1 MKRVKKNAV
10 TSILAV
16 CLAFIMAF
24 STGMTAAAEEG
35 DLTSGSTGTIT
46 ISGIETVKTDN
57 PESEKGVGKLY
68 AYKVIDVNVNN
79 DSHQPQSP
87 VFKWAKSVAPWV
99 STNFEDYID
108 TENDNA
114 VTDAFLKLT
123 DGGTIKAF
131 VDKLANAI
139 RKTDNAIDLA
149 LFKEYEL
156 SDYTPAGNDKVITLT
171 EVPLGAYLFLV
182 EGGVRIYSPGFAS
195 VYPLYEKKEDEETGK
210 WVAAGQ
216 TIEVNLKSEEP
227 GIDKT
232 VKDYTYAIGQTV
244 NYTLVVD
251 VPDYPENAVDKKF
264 IIADYLSKGLTFNEG
279 SVEIY
284 NYDGNA
290 VNDNYKGNVIT
301 ESFEAYTFT
310 EENDHPAEGI
320 APSFARSFIGDY
332 SSLAEKVIVEYS
344 ATVNENAVVK
354 EKADTDNKLDN
365 KVYLIYNN
373 NPYTEDGYR
382 EIPDEER
389 VYTYGIQVT
398 KTDNSDKEPKLLPGA
413 EFNLKQADETVLEF
427 IYDEED
433 GAYRLPFAAEI
444 TDDNVTKTT
453 TLVTDSSGL
462 IMIKGLDLG
471 TYTLVETKA
480 PDGYELPADPETVIT
495 LADDADDSGKP
506 DGILNN
512 DPDGNDSDGTFE
524 TTVVNTKPGIIPVTG
539 GVGTALFTIFG
550 LLLMSGAVI
559 LVVTVSR
566 RKSH

>member
-24 STGMTAAAEEG
+24 STGMTAAAAEG
-35 DLTSGSTGTIT
+35 DLTSDSAGTIT
-46 ISGIETVKTDN
+46 ISGIETD
-57 PESEKGVGKLY
+57 ESGHGIGTLC
-68 AYKVIDVNVNN
+68 AYQVINVNVNN

-87 VFKWAKSVAPWV
+87 VFKWDDSVASWV

-123 DGGTIKAF
+123 DNGDTIKAF
-131 VDKLANAI
+131 VDQLANAI
-139 RKTDNAIDLA
+139 RKTDSTIKIESSIDYDLTGT
-149 LFKEYEL
+149 LIGDDKE
-156 SDYTPAGNDKVITLT
+156 ITLT

-195 VYPLYEKKEDEETGK
+195 VYPAYDEEAEK
-210 WVAAGQ
+210 WVPAGQ
-216 TIEVNLKSEEP
+216 SINVYMKSKEPDIEKSVE
-227 GIDKT
+227 
-232 VKDYTYAIGQTV
+232 DYTYAIGQTV

-279 SVEIY
+279 SVRIY
-284 NYDGNA
+284 NYD
-290 VNDNYKGNVIT
+290 DSK
-301 ESFEAYTFT
+301 
-310 EENDHPAEGI
+310 EENKGTELTDDFADYVFTDDKHPAEGNS
-320 APSFARSFIGDY
+320 PSFAKSFIGDY
-332 SSLAEKVIVEYS
+332 SILADKVIVEYS

-354 EKADTDNKLDN
+354 ETADTDNKLDN

-373 NPYTEDGYR
+373 NPYTENGYR

-398 KTDNSDKEPKLLPGA
+398 KTDNGDTKLPGA
-413 EFNLKQADETVLEF
+413 EFNLKQGEETLKFVK
-427 IYDEED
+427 D
-433 GAYRLPFAAEI
+433 GSVYRLPLTEEEDAKASE
-444 TDDNVTKTT
+444 
-453 TLVTDSSGL
+453 TLVTDENGL

-480 PDGYELPADPETVIT
+480 PDGYELPANPETMIT
-495 LADDADDSGKP
+495 LADDDDSGKP
-506 DGILNN
+506 DGILN
-512 DPDGNDSDGTFE
+512 NDSDGTFE
-524 TTVVNTKPGIIPVTG
+524 TTVVNTKPGILPVTG
-539 GVGTALFTIFG
+539 GIGTALFTICG

-566 RKSH
+566 RKSR

>member
-24 STGMTAAAEEG
+24 STGMTAAAAEG
-35 DLTSGSTGTIT
+35 DLTSDSAGTIT
-46 ISGIETVKTDN
+46 ISGIETD
-57 PESEKGVGKLY
+57 ESGHGIGTLC
-68 AYKVIDVNVNN
+68 AYQVINVNVNN

-87 VFKWAKSVAPWV
+87 VFKWDDSVASWV

-114 VTDAFLKLT
+114 VTDAFLNLT
-123 DGGTIKAF
+123 DNGDTIKAF
-131 VDKLANAI
+131 VDQLANAI
-139 RKTDNAIDLA
+139 RKTDSTIKIESSIDYDLTGT
-149 LFKEYEL
+149 LIGDDKE
-156 SDYTPAGNDKVITLT
+156 ITLT

-195 VYPLYEKKEDEETGK
+195 VYPAYDEEAEK
-210 WVAAGQ
+210 WVPAGQ
-216 TIEVNLKSEEP
+216 SINVYMKSKEPDIEKSVE
-227 GIDKT
+227 
-232 VKDYTYAIGQTV
+232 DYTYAIGQTV

-279 SVEIY
+279 SVRIY
-284 NYDGNA
+284 NYD
-290 VNDNYKGNVIT
+290 DSK
-301 ESFEAYTFT
+301 
-310 EENDHPAEGI
+310 EENKGTELTDDFADYVFTDDKHPAEGNS
-320 APSFARSFIGDY
+320 PSFAKSFIGDY
-332 SSLAEKVIVEYS
+332 SILADKVIVEYS

-354 EKADTDNKLDN
+354 ETADTDNKLDN

-373 NPYTEDGYR
+373 NPYTENGYR

-398 KTDNSDKEPKLLPGA
+398 KTDNGDTKLPGA
-413 EFNLKQADETVLEF
+413 EFNLKQGEETLKFVK
-427 IYDEED
+427 D
-433 GAYRLPFAAEI
+433 GSVYRLPLTEEEDAKASE
-444 TDDNVTKTT
+444 
-453 TLVTDSSGL
+453 TLVTDENGL

-480 PDGYELPADPETVIT
+480 PDGYELPANPETMIT

-512 DPDGNDSDGTFE
+512 DSDGTFE
-524 TTVVNTKPGIIPVTG
+524 TTVVNTKPGILPVTG
-539 GVGTALFTIFG
+539 GIGTALFTICG

-566 RKSH
+566 RKSR

>member
-24 STGMTAAAEEG
+24 STGMTAAAAEG
-35 DLTSGSTGTIT
+35 DLTSDSAGTIT
-46 ISGIETVKTDN
+46 ISGIETD
-57 PESEKGVGKLY
+57 ESGHGIGTLC
-68 AYKVIDVNVNN
+68 AYQVINVNVNN

-87 VFKWAKSVAPWV
+87 VFKWDDSVASWV

-123 DGGTIKAF
+123 DNGDTIKAF
-131 VDKLANAI
+131 VDQLANAI
-139 RKTDNAIDLA
+139 RKTDSTIKIESSIDYDLTGT
-149 LFKEYEL
+149 LIGDDKE
-156 SDYTPAGNDKVITLT
+156 ITLT

-195 VYPLYEKKEDEETGK
+195 VYPAYDEEAEK
-210 WVAAGQ
+210 WVPAGQ
-216 TIEVNLKSEEP
+216 SINVYMKSKEPDIEKSVE
-227 GIDKT
+227 
-232 VKDYTYAIGQTV
+232 DYTYAIGQTV

-279 SVEIY
+279 SVRIY
-284 NYDGNA
+284 NYD
-290 VNDNYKGNVIT
+290 DSK
-301 ESFEAYTFT
+301 
-310 EENDHPAEGI
+310 EENKGTELTDDFADYVFTDDKHPAEGNS
-320 APSFARSFIGDY
+320 PSFAKSFIGDY
-332 SSLAEKVIVEYS
+332 SILADKVIVEYS

-354 EKADTDNKLDN
+354 ETADTDNKLDN

-373 NPYTEDGYR
+373 NPYTENGYR

-398 KTDNSDKEPKLLPGA
+398 KTDNGDTKLPGA
-413 EFNLKQADETVLEF
+413 EFNLKQGEETLKFVK
-427 IYDEED
+427 D
-433 GAYRLPFAAEI
+433 GSVYRLPLTEEEA
-444 TDDNVTKTT
+444 TKASE
-453 TLVTDSSGL
+453 TLVTDENGL

-480 PDGYELPADPETVIT
+480 PDGYELPANPETMIT

-512 DPDGNDSDGTFE
+512 DSDGTFE
-524 TTVVNTKPGIIPVTG
+524 TTVVNTKPGILPVTG
-539 GVGTALFTIFG
+539 GIGTALFTICG

-566 RKSH
+566 RKSR

>member
-24 STGMTAAAEEG
+24 STGMTAAAAEG
-35 DLTSGSTGTIT
+35 DLTSDSAGTIT
-46 ISGIETVKTDN
+46 ISGIETDDSGNGIGT
-57 PESEKGVGKLY
+57 LC
-68 AYKVIDVNVNN
+68 AYKVINVNVNN

-87 VFKWAKSVAPWV
+87 VFKWADSVASWV

-108 TENDNA
+108 TANGNA
-114 VTDAFLKLT
+114 VTDDFLELT
-123 DGGTIKAF
+123 DNGDDIKAF
-131 VDKLANAI
+131 VDQLANAI

-149 LFKEYEL
+149 PFKEYPL
-156 SDYTPAGNDKVITLT
+156 ADYTPAGNDKVITLT

-195 VYPLYEKKEDEETGK
+195 VYPAYDEKTDK
-210 WVAAGQ
+210 WVPSGQ
-216 TIEVNLKSEEP
+216 SINVDMKSKEPDIEKSVE
-227 GIDKT
+227 
-232 VKDYTYAIGQTV
+232 DYTYAIGQTV

-264 IIADYLSKGLTFNEG
+264 IIADYLSEGLTFNDD
-279 SVEIY
+279 VRIY
-284 NYDGNA
+284 NYDDSKE
-290 VNDNYKGNVIT
+290 DNIGT
-301 ESFEAYTFT
+301 ELTDSFADYEFT
-310 EENDHPAEGI
+310 DENQPDEETS
-320 APSFARSFIGDY
+320 PSFTKSFKDDGDY
-332 SSLAEKVIVEYS
+332 SILAEKVIVEYS
-344 ATVNENAVVK
+344 ATVNEKAVVK
-354 EKADTDNKLDN
+354 VDAATDNKLDN
-365 KVYLIYNN
+365 KAYLIYNN
-373 NPYTEDGYR
+373 NPYTKDGYR

-398 KTDNSDKEPKLLPGA
+398 KTDNSDKEPTLLPGA
-413 EFNLKQADETVLEF
+413 EFNLKKQADGPVLEF

-433 GAYRLPFAAEI
+433 GSYRLPLAAEI

-453 TLVTDSSGL
+453 TLVTDKNGL

-480 PDGYELPADPETVIT
+480 PDGYELPANPETMIT

-512 DPDGNDSDGTFE
+512 DSDGTFE
-524 TTVVNTKPGIIPVTG
+524 TTVVNTKPGILPVTG
-539 GVGTALFTIFG
+539 GIGTALFTICG

-566 RKSH
+566 RKSR

>member
-24 STGMTAAAEEG
+24 STGMTAAAAEG
-35 DLTSGSTGTIT
+35 DLTSDSAGTIT
-46 ISGIETVKTDN
+46 ISGIETD
-57 PESEKGVGKLY
+57 ESGHGIGTLC
-68 AYKVIDVNVNN
+68 AYQVINVNVNN

-87 VFKWAKSVAPWV
+87 VFKWDDSVASWV

-123 DGGTIKAF
+123 DNGDTIKAF
-131 VDKLANAI
+131 VDQLANAI
-139 RKTDNAIDLA
+139 RKTDSTIKIESSIDYDLTGT
-149 LFKEYEL
+149 LIGDDKE
-156 SDYTPAGNDKVITLT
+156 ITLT

-195 VYPLYEKKEDEETGK
+195 VYPAYDEEAEK
-210 WVAAGQ
+210 WVPAGQ
-216 TIEVNLKSEEP
+216 SNNVYMKSKEPDIEKSVE
-227 GIDKT
+227 
-232 VKDYTYAIGQTV
+232 DYTYAIGQTV

-279 SVEIY
+279 SVRIY
-284 NYDGNA
+284 NYD
-290 VNDNYKGNVIT
+290 DSK
-301 ESFEAYTFT
+301 
-310 EENDHPAEGI
+310 EENKGTELTDDFADYVFTDDKHPAEGNS
-320 APSFARSFIGDY
+320 PSFAKSFIGDY
-332 SSLAEKVIVEYS
+332 SILADKVIVEYS

-354 EKADTDNKLDN
+354 ETADTDNKLDN

-373 NPYTEDGYR
+373 NPYTENGYR

-398 KTDNSDKEPKLLPGA
+398 KTDNGDTELPGA
-413 EFNLKQADETVLEF
+413 EFNLKQGEETLKFVK
-427 IYDEED
+427 D
-433 GAYRLPFAAEI
+433 GSVYRLPLTEEEDAKASE
-444 TDDNVTKTT
+444 
-453 TLVTDSSGL
+453 TLVTDENGL

-480 PDGYELPADPETVIT
+480 PDGYELPANPETVIT

-512 DPDGNDSDGTFE
+512 DSDGTFE
-524 TTVVNTKPGIIPVTG
+524 TTVVNTKPGILPVTG
-539 GVGTALFTIFG
+539 GIGTALFTICG

-566 RKSH
+566 RKSR

>member
-24 STGMTAAAEEG
+24 STGMTAAAAEG
-35 DLTSGSTGTIT
+35 DLTSDSAGTIT
-46 ISGIETVKTDN
+46 ISGIETD
-57 PESEKGVGKLY
+57 ESGHGIGTLC
-68 AYKVIDVNVNN
+68 AYQVINVNVNN

-87 VFKWAKSVAPWV
+87 VFKWDDSVASWV

-123 DGGTIKAF
+123 DNGDTIKAF
-131 VDKLANAI
+131 VDQLANAI
-139 RKTDNAIDLA
+139 RKTDSTIKIESSIDYDLTGT
-149 LFKEYEL
+149 LIGDDKE
-156 SDYTPAGNDKVITLT
+156 ITLT

-195 VYPLYEKKEDEETGK
+195 VYPAYDEEAEK
-210 WVAAGQ
+210 WVPAGQ
-216 TIEVNLKSEEP
+216 SINVYMKSKEPDIEKSVE
-227 GIDKT
+227 
-232 VKDYTYAIGQTV
+232 DYTYAIGQTV

-279 SVEIY
+279 SVRIY
-284 NYDGNA
+284 NYD
-290 VNDNYKGNVIT
+290 DSK
-301 ESFEAYTFT
+301 
-310 EENDHPAEGI
+310 EENKGTELTDDFADYVFTDDKHPAEGNS
-320 APSFARSFIGDY
+320 PSFAKSFIGDY
-332 SSLAEKVIVEYS
+332 SILADKVIVEYS

-354 EKADTDNKLDN
+354 ETADTDNKLDN

-398 KTDNSDKEPKLLPGA
+398 KTDNGDTKLPGA
-413 EFNLKQADETVLEF
+413 EFNLKQGEETLKFVK
-427 IYDEED
+427 D
-433 GAYRLPFAAEI
+433 GSVYRLPLTEEEDAKASE
-444 TDDNVTKTT
+444 
-453 TLVTDSSGL
+453 TLVTVENGL

-480 PDGYELPADPETVIT
+480 PDGYELPANPETVIT

-512 DPDGNDSDGTFE
+512 DSDGTFE
-524 TTVVNTKPGIIPVTG
+524 TTVVNTKPGILPVTG
-539 GVGTALFTIFG
+539 GIGTALFTICG

-566 RKSH
+566 RKSR

>member
-24 STGMTAAAEEG
+24 STGMTAAAEGGEF
-35 DLTSGSTGTIT
+35 TSDSTGTIT

-57 PESEKGVGKLY
+57 PEIEKGVGKLY
-68 AYKVIDVNVNN
+68 AYKVINVNVND

-87 VFKWAKSVAPWV
+87 VFKWDDSVAPWV
-99 STNFEDYID
+99 STNFEVYID
-108 TENDNA
+108 KDNGNA

-123 DGGTIKAF
+123 DNGDDIKAF

-139 RKTDNAIDLA
+139 KKTDSTIKPSMDCDLA
-149 LFKEYEL
+149 
-156 SDYTPAGNDKVITLT
+156 DYTPGGDDKEITLT
-171 EVPLGAYLFLV
+171 DVPLGAYLFLV

-195 VYPLYEKKEDEETGK
+195 VYPAYDKEDKK
-210 WVAAGQ
+210 WVPAGQ
-216 TIEVNLKSEEP
+216 SINVYMKSKEPDIEKSVE
-227 GIDKT
+227 
-232 VKDYTYAIGQTV
+232 DYTYAIGQTV

-251 VPDYPENAVDKKF
+251 VPDYPEYAVDKKF
-264 IIADYLSKGLTFNEG
+264 IIADYLSEGLTFTDSEDSVRIYKYVVSEEPEEG
-279 SVEIY
+279 YIRGEELTDYFERDSFAS
-284 NYDGNA
+284 D
-290 VNDNYKGNVIT
+290 
-301 ESFEAYTFT
+301 ESQPD
-310 EENDHPAEGI
+310 EETD
-320 APSFARSFIGDY
+320 PSFVRSFIGDY
-332 SSLAEKVIVEYS
+332 SILTTEKVIVEYS
-344 ATVNENAVVK
+344 ATVNEKAVVK
-354 EKADTDNKLDN
+354 VDATTDNKLDN
-365 KVYLIYNN
+365 KAYLIYNN
-373 NPYTEDGYR
+373 NPYTENGYR

-398 KTDNSDKEPKLLPGA
+398 KTDNGDTKLPGA
-413 EFNLKQADETVLEF
+413 EFNLKQGDKTLKFVKDGSVYRLLLTE
-427 IYDEED
+427 EED
-433 GAYRLPFAAEI
+433 AKASE
-444 TDDNVTKTT
+444 
-453 TLVTDSSGL
+453 TLVTDKNGL

-480 PDGYELPADPETVIT
+480 PDGYELPADPKTVIT
-495 LADDADDSGKP
+495 LADNKDNSGAPAAP

-512 DPDGNDSDGTFE
+512 DLNNDSNGTFE
-524 TTVVNTKPGIIPVTG
+524 TTVVNTKPGVLPVTG

>member
-16 CLAFIMAF
+16 CLAFIMVF
-24 STGMTAAAEEG
+24 STGMTAAAAEG
-35 DLTSGSTGTIT
+35 DLTSDSAGTIT
-46 ISGIETVKTDN
+46 ISGIETD
-57 PESEKGVGKLY
+57 ESGHGIGTLC
-68 AYKVIDVNVNN
+68 AYQVINVNVNN

-87 VFKWAKSVAPWV
+87 VFKWDDSVASWV

-123 DGGTIKAF
+123 DNGDTIKAF
-131 VDKLANAI
+131 VDQLANAI
-139 RKTDNAIDLA
+139 RKTDSTIKIESSIDYDLTGT
-149 LFKEYEL
+149 LIGDDKE
-156 SDYTPAGNDKVITLT
+156 ITLT

-195 VYPLYEKKEDEETGK
+195 VYPAYDEEAEK
-210 WVAAGQ
+210 WVPAGQ
-216 TIEVNLKSEEP
+216 SINVYMKSKEPDIEKSVE
-227 GIDKT
+227 
-232 VKDYTYAIGQTV
+232 DYTYAIGQTV

-279 SVEIY
+279 SVRIY
-284 NYDGNA
+284 NYD
-290 VNDNYKGNVIT
+290 DSK
-301 ESFEAYTFT
+301 
-310 EENDHPAEGI
+310 EENKGTELTDDFADYVFTDDKHPAEGNS
-320 APSFARSFIGDY
+320 PSFAKSFIGDY
-332 SSLAEKVIVEYS
+332 SILADKVIVEYS

-354 EKADTDNKLDN
+354 ETADTDNKLDN

-373 NPYTEDGYR
+373 NPYTENGYR

-398 KTDNSDKEPKLLPGA
+398 KTDNGDTKLPGA
-413 EFNLKQADETVLEF
+413 EFNLKQGEETLKFVK
-427 IYDEED
+427 D
-433 GAYRLPFAAEI
+433 GSVYRLPLTEEEDAKASE
-444 TDDNVTKTT
+444 
-453 TLVTDSSGL
+453 TLVTDENGL

-480 PDGYELPADPETVIT
+480 PDGYELPANPETVIT

-512 DPDGNDSDGTFE
+512 DSDGTFE
-524 TTVVNTKPGIIPVTG
+524 TTVVNTKPGILPVTG
-539 GVGTALFTIFG
+539 GIGTALFTICG

-566 RKSH
+566 RKSR

>member
-24 STGMTAAAEEG
+24 STGMTAAAAAEG
-35 DLTSGSTGTIT
+35 DLTSDSAGTIT
-46 ISGIETVKTDN
+46 ISGIETDDSGHGIGT
-57 PESEKGVGKLY
+57 LC
-68 AYKVIDVNVNN
+68 AYKVINVNVNN

-87 VFKWAKSVAPWV
+87 VFKWADSVASWV

-108 TENDNA
+108 TANGNA
-114 VTDAFLKLT
+114 VTDDFLELT
-123 DGGTIKAF
+123 DNGDDIKAF
-131 VDKLANAI
+131 VDQLANAI

-149 LFKEYEL
+149 PFKEYPL
-156 SDYTPAGNDKVITLT
+156 ADYTPAGNDKVITLT

-195 VYPLYEKKEDEETGK
+195 VYPAYDEETDK
-210 WVAAGQ
+210 WVPSGQ
-216 TIEVNLKSEEP
+216 SINVYMKSEEP
-227 GIDKT
+227 DIEKS
-232 VKDYTYAIGQTV
+232 VEDYTYAIGQTV

-264 IIADYLSKGLTFNEG
+264 IIADYLSEGLTFNEG
-279 SVEIY
+279 SVKIY
-284 NYDGNA
+284 NYDDSKE
-290 VNDNYKGNVIT
+290 DNIGT
-301 ESFEAYTFT
+301 ELTDYFADYEFT
-310 EENDHPAEGI
+310 DEKHPAEGTS
-320 APSFARSFIGDY
+320 PSFAKSFKGDY
-332 SSLAEKVIVEYS
+332 SILAEKVIVKYS
-344 ATVNENAVVK
+344 ATVNEKAVVK
-354 EKADTDNKLDN
+354 EEAATDNKLDN

-382 EIPDEER
+382 EIPDKER

-398 KTDNSDKEPKLLPGA
+398 KTDNGEKKLPGA
-413 EFNLKQADETVLEF
+413 EFNLKQG
-427 IYDEED
+427 ED
-433 GAYRLPFAAEI
+433 TLKFVKDGSVYRLPLTEEEAAEASE
-444 TDDNVTKTT
+444 
-453 TLVTDSSGL
+453 TLVTDANGL

-480 PDGYELPADPETVIT
+480 PDGYELPANPETVIT

-512 DPDGNDSDGTFE
+512 DSDGTFE
-524 TTVVNTKPGIIPVTG
+524 TTVVNTKPGILPVTG
-539 GVGTALFTIFG
+539 GIGTALFTICG

-566 RKSH
+566 RKSR

>member
-35 DLTSGSTGTIT
+35 EFTSGSTGTIT
-46 ISGIETVKTDN
+46 ISGIETD
-57 PESEKGVGKLY
+57 ESGHGIGTLC
-68 AYKVIDVNVNN
+68 AYQVIKVNVNN

-87 VFKWAKSVAPWV
+87 VFKWDDSVASWV
-99 STNFEDYID
+99 STNFSSYID
-108 TENDNA
+108 TENGNA
-114 VTDAFLKLT
+114 VTDAFLDLA
-123 DGGTIKAF
+123 DNSDYIKAF
-131 VDKLANAI
+131 VDQLANAI
-139 RKTDNAIDLA
+139 RKTDSTIKIESSIDYDLTGTQIG
-149 LFKEYEL
+149 
-156 SDYTPAGNDKVITLT
+156 DDKVITLT

-195 VYPLYEKKEDEETGK
+195 VYPLYEKKENEETGK

-279 SVEIY
+279 SVRIY
-284 NYDGNA
+284 NYDDSKK
-290 VNDNYKGNVIT
+290 DNIGTELTDSFADYK
-301 ESFEAYTFT
+301 FT
-310 EENDHPAEGI
+310 DENHPAEGTS
-320 APSFARSFIGDY
+320 PSFAKSFNGKY
-332 SSLAEKVIVEYS
+332 SILAEKVIVKYS

-373 NPYTEDGYR
+373 NPYTENGYR

-398 KTDNSDKEPKLLPGA
+398 KTDNDKKKLAGA
-413 EFNLKQADETVLEF
+413 EFNLKQGKETLKFVK
-427 IYDEED
+427 D
-433 GAYRLPFAAEI
+433 GNVYRLPLAAEI
-444 TDDNVTKTT
+444 TDGNVTKTT

-462 IMIKGLDLG
+462 IMIKGLGLG

-512 DPDGNDSDGTFE
+512 DPDGNGTVE

>member
-24 STGMTAAAEEG
+24 STGMTAAAAEG
-35 DLTSGSTGTIT
+35 DLTSDSAGTIT
-46 ISGIETVKTDN
+46 ISGIETD
-57 PESEKGVGKLY
+57 ESGHGIGTLC
-68 AYKVIDVNVNN
+68 AYQVINVNVNN

-87 VFKWAKSVAPWV
+87 VFKWDDSVASWV

-123 DGGTIKAF
+123 DNGDTIKAF
-131 VDKLANAI
+131 VDQLANAI
-139 RKTDNAIDLA
+139 RKTDSTIKIESSIDYDLTGT
-149 LFKEYEL
+149 LIGDDKE
-156 SDYTPAGNDKVITLT
+156 ITLT

-195 VYPLYEKKEDEETGK
+195 VYPAYDEEAEK
-210 WVAAGQ
+210 WVPAGQ
-216 TIEVNLKSEEP
+216 SINVYMKSKEPDIEKSVE
-227 GIDKT
+227 
-232 VKDYTYAIGQTV
+232 DYTYAIGQTV

-279 SVEIY
+279 SVRIY
-284 NYDGNA
+284 NYD
-290 VNDNYKGNVIT
+290 DSK
-301 ESFEAYTFT
+301 
-310 EENDHPAEGI
+310 EENKGTELTDDFADYVFTDDKHPAEGNS
-320 APSFARSFIGDY
+320 PSFAKSFIGDY
-332 SSLAEKVIVEYS
+332 SILADKVIVEYS

-354 EKADTDNKLDN
+354 ETADTDNKLDN

-373 NPYTEDGYR
+373 NPYTENGYR

-398 KTDNSDKEPKLLPGA
+398 KTDNGDTKLPGA
-413 EFNLKQADETVLEF
+413 EFNLKQGEETLKFVK
-427 IYDEED
+427 D
-433 GAYRLPFAAEI
+433 GSVYRLPLTEEEA
-444 TDDNVTKTT
+444 TKASE
-453 TLVTDSSGL
+453 TLVTDENGL

-480 PDGYELPADPETVIT
+480 PDGYELPANPETVIT

-512 DPDGNDSDGTFE
+512 DSDGTFE
-524 TTVVNTKPGIIPVTG
+524 TTVVNTKPGILPVTG
-539 GVGTALFTIFG
+539 GIGTALFTICG

-566 RKSH
+566 RKSR

>member
-16 CLAFIMAF
+16 CLAFIMVF
-24 STGMTAAAEEG
+24 STGMTAAAAEG
-35 DLTSGSTGTIT
+35 DLTSDSAGTIT
-46 ISGIETVKTDN
+46 ISGIETDDSGHGIGT
-57 PESEKGVGKLY
+57 LC
-68 AYKVIDVNVNN
+68 AYQVINVNVNN

-87 VFKWAKSVAPWV
+87 VFKWDDSVASWV

-123 DGGTIKAF
+123 DNGDTIKAF
-131 VDKLANAI
+131 VDQLANAI
-139 RKTDNAIDLA
+139 RKTDSTIKIESSIDYDLTGT
-149 LFKEYEL
+149 LIGDDKE
-156 SDYTPAGNDKVITLT
+156 ITLT

-195 VYPLYEKKEDEETGK
+195 VYPAYDEEAEK
-210 WVAAGQ
+210 WVPAGQ
-216 TIEVNLKSEEP
+216 SINVYMKSKEPDIEKSVE
-227 GIDKT
+227 
-232 VKDYTYAIGQTV
+232 DYTYAIGQTV

-279 SVEIY
+279 SVRIY
-284 NYDGNA
+284 NYD
-290 VNDNYKGNVIT
+290 DSK
-301 ESFEAYTFT
+301 
-310 EENDHPAEGI
+310 EENKGTELTDDFADYVFTDDKHPAEGNS
-320 APSFARSFIGDY
+320 PSFAKSFIGDY
-332 SSLAEKVIVEYS
+332 SILADKVIVEYS

-354 EKADTDNKLDN
+354 ETADTDNKLDN

-373 NPYTEDGYR
+373 NPYTENGYR

-398 KTDNSDKEPKLLPGA
+398 KTDNGDTELPGA
-413 EFNLKQADETVLEF
+413 EFNLKQGEETLKFVK
-427 IYDEED
+427 D
-433 GAYRLPFAAEI
+433 GSVYRLPLTEEEDAKASE
-444 TDDNVTKTT
+444 
-453 TLVTDSSGL
+453 TLVTDENGL

-480 PDGYELPADPETVIT
+480 PDGYELPANPETVIT

-512 DPDGNDSDGTFE
+512 DSDGTFE
-524 TTVVNTKPGIIPVTG
+524 TTVVNTKPGILPVTG
-539 GVGTALFTIFG
+539 GIGTALFTICG

-566 RKSH
+566 RKSR

>member
-16 CLAFIMAF
+16 CLAFIMVF
-24 STGMTAAAEEG
+24 STGMTAAAAEG
-35 DLTSGSTGTIT
+35 DLTSDSAGTIT
-46 ISGIETVKTDN
+46 ISGIETD
-57 PESEKGVGKLY
+57 ESGHGIGTLC
-68 AYKVIDVNVNN
+68 AYQVINVNVNN

-87 VFKWAKSVAPWV
+87 VFKWDDSVASWV

-123 DGGTIKAF
+123 DNGDTIKAF
-131 VDKLANAI
+131 VDQLANAI
-139 RKTDNAIDLA
+139 RKTDSTIKIESSIDYDLTGT
-149 LFKEYEL
+149 LIGDDKE
-156 SDYTPAGNDKVITLT
+156 ITLT

-195 VYPLYEKKEDEETGK
+195 VYPAYDEEAEK
-210 WVAAGQ
+210 WVPAGQ
-216 TIEVNLKSEEP
+216 SINVYMKSKEPDIEKSVE
-227 GIDKT
+227 
-232 VKDYTYAIGQTV
+232 DYTYAIGQTV

-279 SVEIY
+279 SVRIY
-284 NYDGNA
+284 NYD
-290 VNDNYKGNVIT
+290 DSK
-301 ESFEAYTFT
+301 
-310 EENDHPAEGI
+310 EENKGTELTDDFADYVFTDDKHPAEGNS
-320 APSFARSFIGDY
+320 PSFAKSFIGDY
-332 SSLAEKVIVEYS
+332 SILADKVIVEYS

-354 EKADTDNKLDN
+354 ETADTDNKLDN

-373 NPYTEDGYR
+373 NPYTENGYR

-398 KTDNSDKEPKLLPGA
+398 KTDNGDTELPGA
-413 EFNLKQADETVLEF
+413 EFNLKQGEETLKFVK
-427 IYDEED
+427 D
-433 GAYRLPFAAEI
+433 GSVYRLPLTEEEDAKASE
-444 TDDNVTKTT
+444 
-453 TLVTDSSGL
+453 TLVTDENGL

-480 PDGYELPADPETVIT
+480 PDGYELPANPETVIT

-512 DPDGNDSDGTFE
+512 DSDGTFE
-524 TTVVNTKPGIIPVTG
+524 TTVVNTKPGILPVTG
-539 GVGTALFTIFG
+539 GIGTALFTICG

-566 RKSH
+566 RKSR

>member
-24 STGMTAAAEEG
+24 STGMTAAAEGG
-35 DLTSGSTGTIT
+35 DLTSESAGNIT
-46 ISGIETVKTDN
+46 ISGIETD
-57 PESEKGVGKLY
+57 ESGYGIGTLC
-68 AYKVIDVNVNN
+68 AYQVIKVNVNN

-87 VFKWAKSVAPWV
+87 VFKWDDSVASWV
-99 STNFEDYID
+99 STNFSSYID
-108 TENDNA
+108 TKNGNA
-114 VTDAFLKLT
+114 VTDAFLGLA
-123 DGGTIKAF
+123 DNSDYIKAF
-131 VDKLANAI
+131 VDQLANAI
-139 RKTDNAIDLA
+139 RKTDSTITLTPAS
-149 LFKEYEL
+149 YEL
-156 SDYTPAGNDKVITLT
+156 STYSPVGDSKAITL
-171 EVPLGAYLFLV
+171 ENIPLGAYLFLV

-195 VYPLYEKKEDEETGK
+195 VYPAYDEKTDK
-210 WVAAGQ
+210 WVPASGDP
-216 TIEVNLKSEEP
+216 IDVYMKSEEP

-232 VKDYTYAIGQTV
+232 VEDYTYAVGQTV
-244 NYTLVVD
+244 NYRLIVD
-251 VPDYPENAVDKKF
+251 VPDYPDNAVDRKF
-264 IIADYLSKGLTFNEG
+264 IIADYLSEGLTFNDD
-279 SVEIY
+279 VRIY

-290 VNDNYKGNVIT
+290 VNNNYKGNEIT
-301 ESFEAYTFT
+301 KSFEAYTFT
-310 EENDHPAEGI
+310 EEKDHPAEGI

-344 ATVNENAVVK
+344 ATVNEKAVVK
-354 EKADTDNKLDN
+354 VDAATDNKLDN

-398 KTDNSDKEPKLLPGA
+398 KTDNDKEKLAGT
-413 EFNLKQADETVLEF
+413 EFNLKQG
-427 IYDEED
+427 ED
-433 GAYRLPFAAEI
+433 TLKFVKDGSVYRLPLTEQEADEKAS
-444 TDDNVTKTT
+444 V
-453 TLVTDSSGL
+453 TLVTDKNGL

-506 DGILNN
+506 DGILN
-512 DPDGNDSDGTFE
+512 NDSDGTFE

>member
-24 STGMTAAAEEG
+24 STGMTAAAAEG
-35 DLTSGSTGTIT
+35 DLTSDSAGTIT
-46 ISGIETVKTDN
+46 ISGIETD
-57 PESEKGVGKLY
+57 ESGHGIGTLC
-68 AYKVIDVNVNN
+68 AYQVINVNVNN

-87 VFKWAKSVAPWV
+87 VFKWADSVASWV

-108 TENDNA
+108 TANGNA
-114 VTDAFLKLT
+114 VTDDFLELT
-123 DGGTIKAF
+123 DNGDTIKAF
-131 VDKLANAI
+131 VDQLANAI
-139 RKTDNAIDLA
+139 RKTDSTIKIESSIDYDLTGT
-149 LFKEYEL
+149 LIGDDKE
-156 SDYTPAGNDKVITLT
+156 ITLT

-195 VYPLYEKKEDEETGK
+195 VYPAYDEEAEK
-210 WVAAGQ
+210 WVPAGQ
-216 TIEVNLKSEEP
+216 SINVYMKSKEPDIEKSVE
-227 GIDKT
+227 
-232 VKDYTYAIGQTV
+232 DYTYAIGQTV

-279 SVEIY
+279 SVRIY
-284 NYDGNA
+284 NYD
-290 VNDNYKGNVIT
+290 DSK
-301 ESFEAYTFT
+301 
-310 EENDHPAEGI
+310 EENKGTELTDDFADYVFTDDKHPAEGNS
-320 APSFARSFIGDY
+320 PSFAKSFIGDY
-332 SSLAEKVIVEYS
+332 SILADKVIVEYS

-354 EKADTDNKLDN
+354 ETADTDNKLDN

-373 NPYTEDGYR
+373 NPYTENGYR

-398 KTDNSDKEPKLLPGA
+398 KTDNGDTKLPGA
-413 EFNLKQADETVLEF
+413 EFNLKQGEETLKFVK
-427 IYDEED
+427 D
-433 GAYRLPFAAEI
+433 GSVYRLPLTEEEDAKASE
-444 TDDNVTKTT
+444 
-453 TLVTDSSGL
+453 TLVTDENGL

-480 PDGYELPADPETVIT
+480 PDGYELPANPETMIT

-512 DPDGNDSDGTFE
+512 DPDGNGTVE
-524 TTVVNTKPGIIPVTG
+524 TTVVNTKPGILPVTG
-539 GVGTALFTIFG
+539 GIGTALFTICG

-566 RKSH
+566 RKSR

>member
-24 STGMTAAAEEG
+24 STGMTAAAAEG
-35 DLTSGSTGTIT
+35 DLTSDSAGTIT
-46 ISGIETVKTDN
+46 ISGIETD
-57 PESEKGVGKLY
+57 ESGHGIGTLC
-68 AYKVIDVNVNN
+68 AYQVINVNVNN

-87 VFKWAKSVAPWV
+87 VFKWADSVASWV

-123 DGGTIKAF
+123 DNGDTIKAF
-131 VDKLANAI
+131 VDQLANAI
-139 RKTDNAIDLA
+139 RKTDSTIKIESSIDYDLTGT
-149 LFKEYEL
+149 LIGDDKE
-156 SDYTPAGNDKVITLT
+156 ITLT

-195 VYPLYEKKEDEETGK
+195 VYPAYDEEAEK
-210 WVAAGQ
+210 WVPAGQ
-216 TIEVNLKSEEP
+216 SINVYMKSKEPDIEKSVE
-227 GIDKT
+227 
-232 VKDYTYAIGQTV
+232 DYTYAIGQTV

-279 SVEIY
+279 SVRIY
-284 NYDGNA
+284 NYD
-290 VNDNYKGNVIT
+290 DSK
-301 ESFEAYTFT
+301 
-310 EENDHPAEGI
+310 EENKGTELTDDFADYVFTDDKHPAEGNS
-320 APSFARSFIGDY
+320 PSFAKSFKDDGDY
-332 SSLAEKVIVEYS
+332 SILAEKVIVKYS

-354 EKADTDNKLDN
+354 ETADTDNKLDN

-373 NPYTEDGYR
+373 NPYTENGYR

-389 VYTYGIQVT
+389 VYTYGIQIT
-398 KTDNSDKEPKLLPGA
+398 KTDNGDTKLPGA
-413 EFNLKQADETVLEF
+413 EFNLKQGEETLKFVK
-427 IYDEED
+427 D
-433 GAYRLPFAAEI
+433 GSVYRLPLTEEEDAKASE
-444 TDDNVTKTT
+444 
-453 TLVTDSSGL
+453 TLVTDENGL

-480 PDGYELPADPETVIT
+480 PDGYELPANPETVIT

-512 DPDGNDSDGTFE
+512 DSDGTFE
-524 TTVVNTKPGIIPVTG
+524 TTVVNTKPGILPVTG
-539 GVGTALFTIFG
+539 GIGTALFTICG

-566 RKSH
+566 RKSR

>member
-24 STGMTAAAEEG
+24 STGMTAAAAEG
-35 DLTSGSTGTIT
+35 DLTSDSAGTIT
-46 ISGIETVKTDN
+46 ISGIETD
-57 PESEKGVGKLY
+57 ESGHGIGTLC
-68 AYKVIDVNVNN
+68 AYQVINVNVNN

-87 VFKWAKSVAPWV
+87 VFKWDDSVASWV

-123 DGGTIKAF
+123 DNGDTIKAF
-131 VDKLANAI
+131 VDQLANAI
-139 RKTDNAIDLA
+139 RKTDSTIKIESSIDYDLTGT
-149 LFKEYEL
+149 LIGDDKE
-156 SDYTPAGNDKVITLT
+156 ITLT

-195 VYPLYEKKEDEETGK
+195 VYPAYDEEAEK
-210 WVAAGQ
+210 WVPAGQ
-216 TIEVNLKSEEP
+216 SINVYMKSKEPDIEKSVE
-227 GIDKT
+227 
-232 VKDYTYAIGQTV
+232 DYTYAIGQTV

-279 SVEIY
+279 SVRIY
-284 NYDGNA
+284 NYD
-290 VNDNYKGNVIT
+290 DSK
-301 ESFEAYTFT
+301 
-310 EENDHPAEGI
+310 EENKGTELTDDFADYVFTDDKHPAEGNS
-320 APSFARSFIGDY
+320 PSFAKSFIGDY
-332 SSLAEKVIVEYS
+332 SILADKVIVEYS

-354 EKADTDNKLDN
+354 ETADTDNKLDN

-373 NPYTEDGYR
+373 NPYTENGYR

-398 KTDNSDKEPKLLPGA
+398 KTDNGDTKLPGA
-413 EFNLKQADETVLEF
+413 EFNLKQGEETLKFVK
-427 IYDEED
+427 D
-433 GAYRLPFAAEI
+433 GSVYRLPLTEEEDAKASE
-444 TDDNVTKTT
+444 
-453 TLVTDSSGL
+453 TLVTDENGL

-480 PDGYELPADPETVIT
+480 PDGYELPANPETMIT
-495 LADDADDSGKP
+495 LADDDDDSGKP
-506 DGILNN
+506 DGILN
-512 DPDGNDSDGTFE
+512 NDSDGTFE
-524 TTVVNTKPGIIPVTG
+524 TTVVNTKPGILPVTG
-539 GVGTALFTIFG
+539 GIGTALFTICG

-566 RKSH
+566 RKSR

>member
-24 STGMTAAAEEG
+24 STGMTAAAEGG
-35 DLTSGSTGTIT
+35 DLTSESAGNIT
-46 ISGIETVKTDN
+46 ISGIETD
-57 PESEKGVGKLY
+57 ESGYGIGTLC
-68 AYKVIDVNVNN
+68 AYQVIKVNVNN
-79 DSHQPQSP
+79 ASHQPQSP
-87 VFKWAKSVAPWV
+87 VFKWDDSVASWV
-99 STNFEDYID
+99 STNFSSYID
-108 TENDNA
+108 TKNGNA
-114 VTDAFLKLT
+114 VTDAFLGLA
-123 DGGTIKAF
+123 DNSDYVKAF
-131 VDKLANAI
+131 VDQLANAI
-139 RKTDNAIDLA
+139 RKTDSTITLTPAS
-149 LFKEYEL
+149 YEL
-156 SDYTPAGNDKVITLT
+156 STYSPVGDSKAITL
-171 EVPLGAYLFLV
+171 ENISLGAYLFLV

-195 VYPLYEKKEDEETGK
+195 VYPAYDEKTDK
-210 WVAAGQ
+210 WVPASGDP
-216 TIEVNLKSEEP
+216 IDVYMKSEEP

-232 VKDYTYAIGQTV
+232 VEDYTYAVGQTV
-244 NYTLVVD
+244 NYRLIVD
-251 VPDYPENAVDKKF
+251 VPDYPDNAVDRKF
-264 IIADYLSKGLTFNEG
+264 IIADYLSEGLTFNDD
-279 SVEIY
+279 VRIY

-290 VNDNYKGNVIT
+290 VNNNYKGNVIT

-344 ATVNENAVVK
+344 ATVNEKAVVK
-354 EKADTDNKLDN
+354 ESADTDNKLDN
-365 KVYLIYNN
+365 KAYLIYNN
-373 NPYTEDGYR
+373 NPYTKDGYR

-398 KTDNSDKEPKLLPGA
+398 KTDNSDKEPTLLPGA
-413 EFNLKQADETVLEF
+413 EFNLKKQADGPVLEF

-433 GAYRLPFAAEI
+433 GAYRLPLAAEI
-444 TDDNVTKTT
+444 TDDTVTKTT
-453 TLVTDSSGL
+453 TLVTDSSG
-462 IMIKGLDLG
+462 IIRIKGLDLG

-480 PDGYELPADPETVIT
+480 PDGYELPANPETVIT

-512 DPDGNDSDGTFE
+512 DPDGNGTFE

>member
-24 STGMTAAAEEG
+24 STGMTAAAEGG

-57 PESEKGVGKLY
+57 PEIEKGVGKLY
-68 AYKVIDVNVNN
+68 AYKVIDVNVNASN
-79 DSHQPQSP
+79 QPQSP
-87 VFKWAKSVAPWV
+87 VYTWADGVADWV
-99 STNFEDYID
+99 EDKFEGYID
-108 TENDNA
+108 TKNGNA
-114 VTDAFLKLT
+114 VTDAFLNPVGNDEK
-123 DGGTIKAF
+123 IKDF
-131 VDKLANAI
+131 VDQLANAI
-139 RKTDNAIDLA
+139 RKTGSTIKIEPSMDCDLA
-149 LFKEYEL
+149 
-156 SDYTPAGNDKVITLT
+156 DYTTAGDKKEITLT
-171 EVPLGAYLFLV
+171 KVPLGAYLFLV

-195 VYPLYEKKEDEETGK
+195 VYPAYDEETDK
-210 WVAAGQ
+210 WVPSGQ
-216 TIEVNLKSEEP
+216 SINVYIKSEEP
-227 GIDKT
+227 DIEKS
-232 VKDYTYAIGQTV
+232 VEDYTYAIGQTV

-264 IIADYLSKGLTFNEG
+264 IIADYLSEGLTFNEG

-320 APSFARSFIGDY
+320 APSFARSFIGNY

-344 ATVNENAVVK
+344 ATVNEKAVVK
-354 EKADTDNKLDN
+354 ESADTDNKLDN
-365 KVYLIYNN
+365 KAYLIYNN
-373 NPYTEDGYR
+373 NPYTKDGYR
-382 EIPDEER
+382 EIPDKER

-398 KTDNSDKEPKLLPGA
+398 KTDNSDKKLTGA
-413 EFNLKQADETVLEF
+413 EFNLKQGEETLKFVK
-427 IYDEED
+427 D
-433 GAYRLPFAAEI
+433 GNVYRLPLAAEI

-453 TLVTDSSGL
+453 TLITDSSGL

-512 DPDGNDSDGTFE
+512 DPDGNGTVE

>member
-24 STGMTAAAEEG
+24 STGMTAAAAEG
-35 DLTSGSTGTIT
+35 DLTSDSAGTIT
-46 ISGIETVKTDN
+46 ISGIETD
-57 PESEKGVGKLY
+57 ESGHGIGTLC
-68 AYKVIDVNVNN
+68 AYQVINVNVNN

-87 VFKWAKSVAPWV
+87 VFKWDDSVASWV

-123 DGGTIKAF
+123 DNGDTIKAF
-131 VDKLANAI
+131 VDQLANAI
-139 RKTDNAIDLA
+139 RKTDSTIKIESSIDYDLTGT
-149 LFKEYEL
+149 LIGDDKE
-156 SDYTPAGNDKVITLT
+156 ITLT

-195 VYPLYEKKEDEETGK
+195 VYPAYDEEAEK
-210 WVAAGQ
+210 WVPAGQ
-216 TIEVNLKSEEP
+216 SINVYMKSKEPDIEKSVE
-227 GIDKT
+227 
-232 VKDYTYAIGQTV
+232 DYTYAIGQTV

-279 SVEIY
+279 SVRIY
-284 NYDGNA
+284 NYD
-290 VNDNYKGNVIT
+290 DSK
-301 ESFEAYTFT
+301 
-310 EENDHPAEGI
+310 EENKGTELTDDFADYVFTDDKHPAEGNS
-320 APSFARSFIGDY
+320 PSFAKSFIGDY
-332 SSLAEKVIVEYS
+332 SILADKVIVEYS

-354 EKADTDNKLDN
+354 ETADTDNKLDN

-398 KTDNSDKEPKLLPGA
+398 KTDNGDTKLPGA
-413 EFNLKQADETVLEF
+413 EFNLKQGEETLKFVK
-427 IYDEED
+427 D
-433 GAYRLPFAAEI
+433 GSVYRLPLTEEEDAKASE
-444 TDDNVTKTT
+444 
-453 TLVTDSSGL
+453 TLVTVENGL

-480 PDGYELPADPETVIT
+480 PDGYELPANPETVIT

-512 DPDGNDSDGTFE
+512 DSDGTFE
-524 TTVVNTKPGIIPVTG
+524 TTVVNTKPGILPMTG
-539 GVGTALFTIFG
+539 GIGTALFTICG

-566 RKSH
+566 RKSR

>member
-24 STGMTAAAEEG
+24 STGMTAAAAEG
-35 DLTSGSTGTIT
+35 DLTSDSAGTIT
-46 ISGIETVKTDN
+46 ISGIETD
-57 PESEKGVGKLY
+57 ESGHGIGTLC
-68 AYKVIDVNVNN
+68 AYQVINVNVNN

-87 VFKWAKSVAPWV
+87 VFKWADSVASWV

-108 TENDNA
+108 TANGNA
-114 VTDAFLKLT
+114 VTDDFLKLT
-123 DGGTIKAF
+123 DNGDTIKAF
-131 VDKLANAI
+131 VDQLANAI
-139 RKTDNAIDLA
+139 RKTDSTIKIESSIDYDLTGT
-149 LFKEYEL
+149 LIGDDKE
-156 SDYTPAGNDKVITLT
+156 ITLT

-195 VYPLYEKKEDEETGK
+195 VYPAYDEEAEK
-210 WVAAGQ
+210 WVPAGQ
-216 TIEVNLKSEEP
+216 SINVYMKSKEPDIEKSVE
-227 GIDKT
+227 
-232 VKDYTYAIGQTV
+232 DYTYAIGQTV

-279 SVEIY
+279 SVRIY
-284 NYDGNA
+284 NYD
-290 VNDNYKGNVIT
+290 DSK
-301 ESFEAYTFT
+301 
-310 EENDHPAEGI
+310 EENKGTELTDDFADYVFTDDKHPAEGNS
-320 APSFARSFIGDY
+320 PSFAKSFIGDY
-332 SSLAEKVIVEYS
+332 SILADKVIVEYS

-354 EKADTDNKLDN
+354 ETADTDNKLDN

-373 NPYTEDGYR
+373 NPYTENGYR

-398 KTDNSDKEPKLLPGA
+398 KTDNGEKKLPGA
-413 EFNLKQADETVLEF
+413 EFNLKQGEETLKFVK
-427 IYDEED
+427 D
-433 GAYRLPFAAEI
+433 GSVYRLPLTEEEDAKASE
-444 TDDNVTKTT
+444 
-453 TLVTDSSGL
+453 TLVTDENGL

-480 PDGYELPADPETVIT
+480 PDGYELPANPETMIT

-512 DPDGNDSDGTFE
+512 DPDGNGTFE
-524 TTVVNTKPGIIPVTG
+524 TTVVNTKPGILPVTG
-539 GVGTALFTIFG
+539 GIGTALFTICG

-566 RKSH
+566 RKSR

>member
-24 STGMTAAAEEG
+24 STGMTAAAAEG
-35 DLTSGSTGTIT
+35 DLTSDSAGTIT
-46 ISGIETVKTDN
+46 ISGIETD
-57 PESEKGVGKLY
+57 ESGHGIGTLC
-68 AYKVIDVNVNN
+68 AYQVINVNVNN

-87 VFKWAKSVAPWV
+87 VFKWDDSVASWV

-123 DGGTIKAF
+123 DNGDTIKAF
-131 VDKLANAI
+131 VDQLANAI
-139 RKTDNAIDLA
+139 RKTDSTIKIESSIDYDLTGT
-149 LFKEYEL
+149 LIGDGKE
-156 SDYTPAGNDKVITLT
+156 ITLT

-195 VYPLYEKKEDEETGK
+195 VYPAYDEEAEK
-210 WVAAGQ
+210 WVPAGQ
-216 TIEVNLKSEEP
+216 SINVYMKSKEPDIEKSVE
-227 GIDKT
+227 
-232 VKDYTYAIGQTV
+232 DYTYAIGQTV

-279 SVEIY
+279 SVRIY
-284 NYDGNA
+284 NYD
-290 VNDNYKGNVIT
+290 DSK
-301 ESFEAYTFT
+301 
-310 EENDHPAEGI
+310 EENKGTELTDDFADYVFTDDKHPAEGNS
-320 APSFARSFIGDY
+320 PSFAKSFIGDY
-332 SSLAEKVIVEYS
+332 SILADKVIVEYS

-354 EKADTDNKLDN
+354 ETADTDNKLDN

-373 NPYTEDGYR
+373 NPYTENGYR

-398 KTDNSDKEPKLLPGA
+398 KTDNGDTKLPGA
-413 EFNLKQADETVLEF
+413 EFNLKQGEETLKFVK
-427 IYDEED
+427 D
-433 GAYRLPFAAEI
+433 GSVYRLPLTEEEA
-444 TDDNVTKTT
+444 TKASE
-453 TLVTDSSGL
+453 TLVTDENGL

-480 PDGYELPADPETVIT
+480 PDGYELPANPETVIT

-512 DPDGNDSDGTFE
+512 DPDGNGTFE
-524 TTVVNTKPGIIPVTG
+524 TTVVNTKPGILPVTG
-539 GVGTALFTIFG
+539 GIGTALFTICG

-566 RKSH
+566 RKSR